1 MKPVDKNDGFQRTVA
16 KALRYASRLIEFE
29 SSSYLSNKR
38 VAKYLEQKLVKHGIL
53 VERLAYDDPV
63 GIRKHCLVAKKGSGT
78 GGMAWFGHMDTVPA
92 PRWNAAGNG
101 PFEPL
106 VTEGRLY
113 GRGSC
118 DMKGPIACFLAA
130 ANSIPDNSLNSPL
143 YIVLT
148 ADEETGFA
156 GARCVVEESRY
167 FREIVSQSVVG
178 VIGEPTMLQVVHSHK
193 GSIMLTVRSHG
204 VAAHSS
210 TKAGSSSN
218 WSMISFLTVLNEI
231 RQQAE
236 SDPAWQNRLFDP
248 PGLSINV
255 CLSDNSPA
263 INVTSSESICQIYLR
278 SMPGMNMEPLLERIR
293 SAADQSGLE
302 FEIPRM
308 APPMFTEPNSQFVMS
323 ALQLCGQSQ
332 AGTVAYGTDGAV
344 MGEMADLI
352 VCGPGS
358 IEQAHTVNEWISLD
372 QMHQGTV
379 LYRKMIE
386 RWCHVT
392 DEQENA

>member
-1 MKPVDKNDGFQRTVA
+1 MKPVDMTDTDQHAVA

-38 VAKYLEQKLVKHGIL
+38 LAKYLEQKLEKHDFT
-53 VERLAYDDPV
+53 VEVLRFDDPT
-63 GIRKHCLVAKKGSGT
+63 GTAKHCLVAKKGVGS

-92 PRWNAAGNG
+92 PHWKATGRG
-101 PFEPL
+101 PFEPD
-106 VTEGRLY
+106 VVDGRLY

-118 DMKGPIACFLAA
+118 DMKGPIGCFLAA
-130 ANSIPDNSLNSPL
+130 ANSIPAESLRSPL

-156 GARCVVEESRY
+156 GARRVVEESQY
-167 FREIVSQSVVG
+167 FREIVNQSAVG
-178 VIGEPTMLQVVHSHK
+178 VIGEPTMLKVIHSHK
-193 GSIMLTVRSHG
+193 GSIMLTARSHG

-210 TKAGSSSN
+210 TKIGRSSN
-218 WSMISFLTVLNEI
+218 WSMISFLHELNEI
-231 RQQAE
+231 RQDTDV
-236 SDPAWQNRLFDP
+236 DPKWNNRQFDP

-263 INVTSSESICQIYLR
+263 LNITSSETVCQIYLR
-278 SMPGMNMEPLLERIR
+278 SMPGMEMEPLLDKIR
-293 SAADQSGLE
+293 DAAKKFGLD

-308 APPMFTEPNSQFVMS
+308 APPMFTNPSSKFVAS
-323 ALQLCGQSQ
+323 ALQLCGQAS

-358 IEQAHTVNEWISLD
+358 IDQAHTTDEWISLE
-372 QMHQGTV
+372 QIQQGTI
-379 LYRKMIE
+379 LFKKMIA